1 LLTTGESIVMYKEL
15 LNAHPENRNMVVHHK
30 SSVGRVWNAGE
41 WVPKLKRE
49 IVDHCFKKTARNLSD
64 RLDIVG
70 VDTPTEMVTCLEVI
84 ATEGLSPS
92 DSVLCTEGVGG
103 LTVRDHGARPR
114 CAGGGHV
121 PRTQ

>member
-15 LNAHPENRNMVVHHK
+15 LNAHPENRNMVVNHK
-30 SSVGRVWNAGE
+30 SSVGR
-41 WVPKLKRE
+41 VPKLKRE

-84 ATEGLSPS
+84 ATEGMSPS

-103 LTVRDHGARPR
+103 LTVR
-114 CAGGGHV
+114 
-121 PRTQ
+121 